1 MMIILDHLGAAK
13 KASLGKF
20 DADESR
26 LAYLEACPGNV
37 CSSPDFSAD
46 FRRSLQDYPEYCI
59 SCIWQLYIGLAN

>member
-37 CSSPDFSAD
+37 CS
-46 FRRSLQDYPEYCI
+46 
-59 SCIWQLYIGLAN
+59 LYIGLAN